1 MADNSSRKFKFISP
15 GVFIDEIDNSQL
27 PATPAAV
34 GPVVVGMAAKGPGM
48 TPVSVSSFS
57 EFVEVFG
64 EPIAGADAKD
74 VWRSGK
80 PQGPTYG
87 AYAAQ
92 AWLRNNS
99 PITYMRLHGVEDSDA
114 STAGRAGWK
123 AGTLGSNPSQGGAF
137 GLFVFPSGNFDDAG
151 SNPANGFLTTGS
163 LASVFYCTEG
173 RVVISGAMAL
183 TGRVT
188 ASACALF
195 QSDTN
200 GDVTLGFST
209 DGTVANMKL
218 TTINLNPAKE
228 NFIRN
233 VLNTNPTVTNDSITS
248 TGQQAANLG
257 GEFWLGESYENQLV
271 SESTDSI
278 GVLSGDIRN
287 SEFHCAILPL
297 RNQKTEANVHNDR
310 NYPAQK
316 ASTGFFL
323 AQDLGT
329 NTSVYDPASMQKLFR
344 IEALSAGSTTQN
356 DIKISIVDIKAPQG
370 DFELYG
376 SFGLLVRKMSD
387 TDENQVVLERYDGL
401 NLDPASPNYI
411 AKKIGDQFEEYDA
424 AIKLNRVYGT
434 YANKSR
440 YIRVAMDE
448 DVDRG
453 AHKEACLPFGVYGP
467 LKYRNCDI
475 ISGSG
480 KVIGFG
486 ASRST
491 FASASARVASMVDGG
506 IAAVFGNMG
515 GHPKTLG
522 LATDNDIVQMNMRA
536 PVPVDGNG
544 YALSSL
550 SASIKFPQ
558 VPLRA
563 KSTWGKSKNLKTCF
577 WGAYSGKSPTD
588 TKFNEEVID
597 LLRPPARTLQGSPS
611 SVDHDVETGL
621 PLVDSDAAV
630 PTQANSTTDPLVI
643 SWTFSLD
650 DVKRE
655 TDGTLTYSSGSRLA
669 GESLSAIS
677 SSYTGTL
684 DGGVDR
690 FTTFLAGGSD
700 GFDITERDPFRLG
713 GFTDASDEK
722 ESYQLHTL
730 KRAVNILSDSDTT
743 QYNLITMPGITQENA
758 TQHLLDTVEERGD
771 ALAIIDIRKVYQPD
785 TENANSAKDRNSF
798 TVKQAV
804 DQLKARNINNSYGA
818 AYAPWVMIQDT
829 VSNRTL
835 WAPPSVVALGV
846 LSNTDRQQ
854 APWFAPAGFQ
864 RGGLSEG
871 AAGLP
876 VLDVSKRLTSDER
889 DRLYEA
895 NINPIAKFPAEGIV
909 VFGQKT
915 LQQTASALDR
925 INVRRLMVFLKR
937 EISFIASRLLFEQ
950 NTRDTWD
957 RFVSEATP
965 LLDSVRAQFGIDDF
979 RLILDESTTTPD
991 LIDRNI
997 IYSKLLVKP
1006 TRTAEFFAIDFVIT
1020 NSGAS
1025 FED

>member
-15 GVFIDEIDNSQL
+15 GVFIDEVDNSQL

-34 GPVVVGMAAKGPGM
+34 GPVVVGTAAKGPGM
-48 TPVSVSSFS
+48 TPITVSSFS
-57 EFVEVFG
+57 DFVETFG
-64 EPIAGADAKD
+64 EPVAGAGGKD
-74 VWRSGK
+74 VWRSGI

-99 PITYMRLHGVEDSDA
+99 PITYVRLLGQQSDDA

-123 AGTLGSNPSQGGAF
+123 AGTLSDDPTAGGAF
-137 GLFVFPSGNFDDAG
+137 GLYVFPSASEFLD
-151 SNPANGFLTTGS
+151 NPATGPAVTGA
-163 LASVFYCTEG
+163 LAAVLYCTEG
-173 RVVISGAMAL
+173 RVVISGSLAL
-183 TGRVT
+183 TGKLT

-195 QSDTN
+195 QSDSTGN
-200 GDVTLGFST
+200 VTLGLAT
-209 DGTVANMKL
+209 GGTVATLQK
-218 TTINLNPAKE
+218 TKVSLNPAKE

-233 VLNTNPTVTNDSITS
+233 VLNTNPTITNDSITS
-248 TGQQAANLG
+248 TGQQSSNMG
-257 GEFWLGESYENQLV
+257 GEYWLGESYENQLLT
-271 SESTDSI
+271 ESTASI
-278 GVLSGDIRN
+278 GVLSGEIRN
-287 SEFHCAILPL
+287 TEFHCAILPM
-297 RNQKTEANVHNDR
+297 RNQNAETELHNDR

-329 NTSVYDPASMQKLFR
+329 NTATYDPASMQKLFR
-344 IEALSAGSTTQN
+344 IEARTAGSTTQN
-356 DIKISIVDIKAPQG
+356 DIKISITDIKAPQG

-376 SFGLLVRKMSD
+376 TFGLLVRKMTD
-387 TDENQVVLERYDGL
+387 TDENPVILERFDGL
-401 NLDPASPNYI
+401 NLNPASPSYI
-411 AKKIGDQFEEYDA
+411 AKVIGDQYEEYDS
-424 AIKLNRVYGT
+424 AIKLNRVYGN
-434 YANKSR
+434 YANKSK

-453 AHKEACLPFGVYGP
+453 AHKEASLPFGVYGP
-467 LKYRNCDI
+467 LKYRNVSI
-475 ISGSG
+475 MSGSG
-480 KVIGFG
+480 KVYSFG
-486 ASRST
+486 NINPTAGQSG
-491 FASASARVASMVDGG
+491 SARASSMVDGG
-506 IAAVFGNMG
+506 LAAVFGNLG
-515 GHPKTLG
+515 GHPKSLG
-522 LATDNDIVQMNMRA
+522 RADDNDVIAFNLNHA
-536 PVPVDGNG
+536 
-544 YALSSL
+544 
-550 SASIKFPQ
+550 SAYKPSGFSGSIKMPQ
-558 VPLRA
+558 VQLRQR
-563 KSTWGKSKNLKTCF
+563 STWGKSKTLKSCF
-577 WGAYSGKSPTD
+577 WGAYSGKSPSD
-588 TKFNEEVID
+588 TNFNEEIVD
-597 LLRPPARTLQGSPS
+597 LLRPRARGLQGDPS
-611 SVDHDVETGL
+611 STSHDVESTAFGQASSGSL
-621 PLVDSDAAV
+621 STDA
-630 PTQANSTTDPLVI
+630 QVI

-650 DVKRE
+650 DIVRE
-655 TDGTLTYSSGSRLA
+655 SDGTLTYTSGSRLA
-669 GESLSAIS
+669 GNSLSAIS

-684 DGGVDR
+684 DGGADR

-700 GFDITERDPFRLG
+700 GFNITERDPFRLG
-713 GFTDASDEK
+713 GFTDATDEN

-876 VLDVSKRLTSDER
+876 VLDVSKRFTSDER
-889 DRLYEA
+889 DSLYEA

-950 NTRDTWD
+950 NTRDTWN
-957 RFVSEATP
+957 RFISQATP

-979 RLILDESTTTPD
+979 RLILDETTTTPD
-991 LIDRNI
+991 LVDRNI